1 MLCLPKWL
9 RAGSRIT
16 VGPSKT
22 SGKSF
27 LVRPNV
33 DTAMQQATF
42 LSHKGTELHM
52 NIARMQFIN
61 PKHARSRLTIGQVHA
76 SLISSQ
82 SRALMHCKKVPVCES
97 AQQGAWVLP
106 IRPLP
111 PHDFPRNLDHEFL
124 QAHFGKERCHICAVT
139 VSAPVPN
146 IETIFHPL
154 RKCIQWFHSKAKVC
168 PFND

>member
-1 MLCLPKWL
+1 MSSLGQKVAMLCLPKWL

-16 VGPSKT
+16 VAPSKT

-82 SRALMHCKKVPVCES
+82 SRALMYCKKVPVCES

-111 PHDFPRNLDHEFL
+111 P
-124 QAHFGKERCHICAVT
+124 
-139 VSAPVPN
+139 
-146 IETIFHPL
+146 TIFHGIL
-154 RKCIQWFHSKAKVC
+154 TMSFYRRTLGKKGVIFVQ
-168 PFND
+168 